1 MFNLFNNPK
10 TMQLLQMLSNSNNP
24 IAQMDNIFGNDPK
37 YQAFN
42 RFINRESHSL
52 GQNIYDFKD
61 FDYDIFFEAFKL
73 VFTSNNYEEHFN
85 KMMSL

>member
-37 YQAFN
+37 YQAFKKEIEGKN
-42 RFINRESHSL
+42 QQEVIDYLTNKFNAQGININ
-52 GQNIYDFKD
+52 NIVNMARQFGLM
-61 FDYDIFFEAFKL
+61 I
-73 VFTSNNYEEHFN
+73 
-85 KMMSL
+85 